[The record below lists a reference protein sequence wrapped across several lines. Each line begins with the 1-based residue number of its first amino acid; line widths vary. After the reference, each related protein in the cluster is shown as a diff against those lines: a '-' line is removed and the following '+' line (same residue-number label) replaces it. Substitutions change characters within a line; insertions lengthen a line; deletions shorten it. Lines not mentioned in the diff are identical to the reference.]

1 MSRDRPSTS
10 SGDRYNPK
18 HTSRRPPSTG
28 NVRKAAASAGATA
41 TKTKPGDSPK
51 KPGTSRPKKKSF
63 LRRRWWILVLA
74 TPFVLVLFAGIGL
87 YIAYARIKLPD
98 ALPQPIQ
105 TTYLYDRNG
114 HLITTLHGTVDR
126 TVVPLQQIS
135 PHLKDAVIATEDH
148 DFYNHPGVDV
158 AGVLRAAYT
167 DLVKRETVQGA
178 STITE
183 QLVKN
188 VYAGSYT
195 TDENGVQSYTL
206 PSRSIEEK
214 IREGLL
220 AIKLEQQMSKDQ
232 ILANYL
238 NTVYFG
244 HGAYGIQAAAETY
257 FGKPASQLTVLE
269 SASLAGVLHAPDLY
283 DPINR
288 PSDNWFRRNYAIDQM
303 VRYGYLGKGQGARLK
318 DRTCCGTIPDQTQR
332 LVAPGQSEYFAEY
345 VRQTLFDK
353 YGEGEVYA
361 GGMKVTT
368 TLDLGLQA
376 EAENAIKTA
385 LPDQRND
392 PAAALVAMDPRTGQ
406 ILAMA
411 GGRDWNKSQFNYAT
425 GRGGS
430 GRQSG
435 SAFKAFTLAAAMQQG
450 YDPNAYWNGPSTI
463 GIPQCPDPS
472 QPDGIW
478 HPVNAGDGEAGTFTL
493 FGATAHSVNTIFAQ
507 VIAQLGPS
515 TVVDMAHALGIQSK
529 LPDACSITLGSV
541 AVNPLEMTTAYGTL
555 ADQGVRH
562 YATPL
567 LQVKVGGQIDDSV
580 GSQGTR
586 VLDAN
591 DANLVTDALEGVVRE
606 GTGTSAALG
615 TWPVAGKTGTANDN
629 VDAWFC
635 GYTVQIVTCVWMGWP
650 KSDTQPLENV
660 EGVPSVYGGTIPA
673 EIWHTFMS
681 AAMQGQPPMA
691 FPTPTFD
698 DAHSIG
704 PSISVAPPLPS
715 PTVAPSPTATPTP
728 SATESPE
735 PTKTPSPTDTPSPTE
750 SPPPTDT
757 PTPSPH

>member
-114 HLITTLHGTVDR
+114 HLIATLHGTVDR
-126 TVVPLQQIS
+126 TVVPLQQNS

-361 GGMKVTT
+361 RWHEGHHHARPRSAGRGRERDQDRAARPTQRPGGSARR
-368 TLDLGLQA
+368 DGS
-376 EAENAIKTA
+376 
-385 LPDQRND
+385 PDG
-392 PAAALVAMDPRTGQ
+392 ADPRDGRRSGLEQ
-406 ILAMA
+406 EPVQLRHRQRRLGPAVGLVVQGVHA
-411 GGRDWNKSQFNYAT
+411 RGRD
-425 GRGGS
+425 
-430 GRQSG
+430 
-435 SAFKAFTLAAAMQQG
+435 AAG
-450 YDPNAYWNGPSTI
+450 LRP
-463 GIPQCPDPS
+463 
-472 QPDGIW
+472 
-478 HPVNAGDGEAGTFTL
+478 E
-493 FGATAHSVNTIFAQ
+493 
-507 VIAQLGPS
+507 
-515 TVVDMAHALGIQSK
+515 
-529 LPDACSITLGSV
+529 
-541 AVNPLEMTTAYGTL
+541 
-555 ADQGVRH
+555 
-562 YATPL
+562 
-567 LQVKVGGQIDDSV
+567 
-580 GSQGTR
+580 R
-586 VLDAN
+586 VL
-591 DANLVTDALEGVVRE
+591 ER
-606 GTGTSAALG
+606 
-615 TWPVAGKTGTANDN
+615 PVDDRYPA
-629 VDAWFC
+629 
-635 GYTVQIVTCVWMGWP
+635 
-650 KSDTQPLENV
+650 
-660 EGVPSVYGGTIPA
+660 VP
-673 EIWHTFMS
+673 
-681 AAMQGQPPMA
+681 
-691 FPTPTFD
+691 
-698 DAHSIG
+698 
-704 PSISVAPPLPS
+704 
-715 PTVAPSPTATPTP
+715 
-728 SATESPE
+728 
-735 PTKTPSPTDTPSPTE
+735 
-750 SPPPTDT
+750 
-757 PTPSPH
+757 

>member
-63 LRRRWWILVLA
+63 LRRRWWILLLA

-411 GGRDWNKSQFNYAT
+411 GGAGLEQEPVQLRH
-425 GRGGS
+425 
-430 GRQSG
+430 RQRR
-435 SAFKAFTLAAAMQQG
+435 
-450 YDPNAYWNGPSTI
+450 
-463 GIPQCPDPS
+463 
-472 QPDGIW
+472 
-478 HPVNAGDGEAGTFTL
+478 
-493 FGATAHSVNTIFAQ
+493 
-507 VIAQLGPS
+507 LGPA
-515 TVVDMAHALGIQSK
+515 VGLG
-529 LPDACSITLGSV
+529 V
-541 AVNPLEMTTAYGTL
+541 
-555 ADQGVRH
+555 QGVHARGRD
-562 YATPL
+562 AAGLRPE
-567 LQVKVGGQIDDSV
+567 
-580 GSQGTR
+580 R
-586 VLDAN
+586 VL
-591 DANLVTDALEGVVRE
+591 ER
-606 GTGTSAALG
+606 
-615 TWPVAGKTGTANDN
+615 PVDDRYPA
-629 VDAWFC
+629 
-635 GYTVQIVTCVWMGWP
+635 
-650 KSDTQPLENV
+650 
-660 EGVPSVYGGTIPA
+660 VP
-673 EIWHTFMS
+673 
-681 AAMQGQPPMA
+681 
-691 FPTPTFD
+691 
-698 DAHSIG
+698 
-704 PSISVAPPLPS
+704 
-715 PTVAPSPTATPTP
+715 
-728 SATESPE
+728 
-735 PTKTPSPTDTPSPTE
+735 
-750 SPPPTDT
+750 
-757 PTPSPH
+757 